1 MKTKFILLVLIGTL
15 GFSCKNESSRV
26 GIPAQPEIAIDSPDF
41 EEVKK
46 DNYSI
51 KVHKDWIVELNPN
64 NETALFIYM
73 DLEDDFTE
81 NINLL
86 IRDLGNSKLTLEE
99 IVKTERADLETQAK
113 ILSSERIVLPSKE
126 YQRMVMT
133 APFYGEDLKFI
144 QHFLLKDSKVY
155 ILTFTALETDFS
167 KYEKVAEQIMQ
178 SFKFRE

>member
-1 MKTKFILLVLIGTL
+1 MKTKFILFVLVGILCT
-15 GFSCKNESSRV
+15 SCKKESSNV

-41 EEVKK
+41 EEIKK

-51 KVHKDWIVELNPN
+51 KVHKDWIVERNPM

-86 IRDLGNSKLTLEE
+86 IRDLGGSKLTLDE
-99 IVKTERADLETQAK
+99 IVKTERADLETQAT
-113 ILSSERIVLPSKE
+113 ILSSEKIVVPNKE

-155 ILTFTALETDFS
+155 ILTFTALERDFN

-178 SFKFRE
+178 SFKIGE